1 VDRHEKSILKSLG
14 FASAVTKI
22 RMIVKPSDLAAR
34 SKFPDMTAAM
44 CSTAKGIWSQCI
56 CRRSS
61 VSTSREAPVK
71 IAFAALHQGYY
82 RNLESVIEQLAD
94 RGHQIYLGHERPDS
108 AIGGHAIVERLA
120 SRFPN
125 IMHGRIPAR
134 EPELAVLASR
144 VRLGFDY
151 LRYLHPMY
159 TRVSGLRPRAEIRTP
174 VAIVRLSRSR
184 LMSYRLAQQLVG
196 RCLDTIDRAVPLS
209 PAIEAFLD
217 QQRPDLLVV
226 TPLIGL
232 GASSQIDVLRSAQA
246 RGVPTAVL
254 VWSWDHL
261 SSKAII
267 RDVVDGLFVWNEAQ
281 KQEAM
286 DMHGVPE
293 GRIVVTGAQ
302 CFDKW
307 FGRGPTRSRAEFL
320 RRVGLPEDRPYVAW
334 VCSALLPGSPPEP
347 QLVTRWVEHLRASA
361 DPRLRAASILIRP
374 HPSRTGDWEGVD
386 WMRFGNIALFGDNPI
401 EEDARD
407 DYFDT
412 LYHSAAVVG
421 ITTSAF
427 IEAAIVNR
435 PVMTI
440 YFDEVRQEHEGSL
453 HFQLLLNFA
462 GGLMTAAATL
472 EEHAAQLTT
481 LIEGAPS
488 ELLERQRRFV
498 KAFVR
503 PHGLMRPAT
512 DIVGRSSKR
521 SQWGRR
527 PLPVRGPSALGRWGV
542 ARWRRAERH
551 PRWRYWL
558 MDRREAANA
567 ARMDE
572 KLRLRDEALARNAK
586 QREEKA
592 RRAASRAR

>member
-1 VDRHEKSILKSLG
+1 L
-14 FASAVTKI
+14 
-22 RMIVKPSDLAAR
+22 
-34 SKFPDMTAAM
+34 
-44 CSTAKGIWSQCI
+44 
-56 CRRSS
+56 
-61 VSTSREAPVK
+61 K

-82 RNLESVIEQLAD
+82 RNLESVIERLAD
-94 RGHQIYLGHERPDS
+94 RGHQIYLGHERQDS
-108 AIGGHAIVERLA
+108 AIGGQVIVDRLA
-120 SRFPN
+120 RVPN
-125 IMHGRIPAR
+125 VSHGRIPVR
-134 EPELAVLASR
+134 EPELAFLASK

-159 TRVSGLRPRAEIRTP
+159 TRVSGLKPRAEIRTP
-174 VAIVRLSRSR
+174 TAIVRLSRSR
-184 LMSYRLAQQLVG
+184 LMSYRVARQLVG

-217 QQRPDLLVV
+217 EQRPDLVVV

-267 RDVVDGLFVWNEAQ
+267 RDVADGLFVWNDAQ

-286 DMHGVPE
+286 QMHGVPE
-293 GRIVVTGAQ
+293 ERIVVTGAQ

-307 FGRGPTRSRAEFL
+307 FGRGPTRTRADFL
-320 RRVGLPEDRPYVAW
+320 RRVGLPEDRPYVLW

-347 QLVTRWVEHLRASA
+347 ELVTRWAHHLRASA
-361 DPRLRAASILIRP
+361 DPRVRDMSILIRP
-374 HPSRTGDWEGVD
+374 HPSRTADWDDVN
-386 WMRFGNIALFGDNPI
+386 WRRFGNIALFGDNPI
-401 EEDARD
+401 EDDTRD
-407 DYFDT
+407 DYFDS

-427 IEAAIVNR
+427 IEAAIAGR

-462 GGLMTAAATL
+462 GGLMTPAATL
-472 EEHAAQLTT
+472 EEHEDQLAT
-481 LIEGAPS
+481 LIDGAPP
-488 ELLERQRRFV
+488 ELLERQRHFV

-503 PHGLMRPAT
+503 PPGLMTAAT
-512 DIVGRSSKR
+512 DIVVEKLEEIAVGPSAITA
-521 SQWGRR
+521 
-527 PLPVRGPSALGRWGV
+527 RGPSALGRWGV
-542 ARWRRAERH
+542 RALAKLEHH

-558 MDRREAANA
+558 MDEREAATA

-572 KLRLRDEALARNAK
+572 KLRLRDEALARKAK
-586 QREEKA
+586 QREQKA